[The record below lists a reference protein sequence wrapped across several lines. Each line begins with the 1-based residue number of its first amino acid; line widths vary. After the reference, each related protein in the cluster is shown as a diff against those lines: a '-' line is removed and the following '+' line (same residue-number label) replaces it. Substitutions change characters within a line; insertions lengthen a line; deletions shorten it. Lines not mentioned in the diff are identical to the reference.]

1 MCFHRRL
8 VFSCSHHAWLSLTK
22 RCETEESFERG
33 DIDTGCSIRWSHGY
47 DTVRVQDKCTK
58 CAGTQQ
64 GDSYRFGVV
73 KDQIQ
78 ALKEHLKLIKGD
90 RQIKEEAWLN
100 GDVSSA
106 RPGEQDGDDGGG
118 EKGQDAGD
126 SLYSSSSPGETG
138 RLSGGTM
145 VGEEVGDVME
155 FRDEK
160 VRPDPKHWPMKLPS
174 FAATRVVGEVIPHIG
189 ECF

>member
-8 VFSCSHHAWLSLTK
+8 VFTCSHHAWLNLTK
-22 RCETEESFERG
+22 ACDTEASFERG
-33 DIDTGCSIRWSHGY
+33 NTDTGCSIRWSHGY
-47 DTVRVQDKCTK
+47 DTIRVQDKCAK

-90 RQIKEEAWLN
+90 RQIKEEAWLS
-100 GDVSSA
+100 GEVE
-106 RPGEQDGDDGGG
+106 PGRSGEEDGGEG
-118 EKGQDAGD
+118 DRDEKGQDAGG
-126 SLYSSSSPGETG
+126 SLSSFSFSPGGTG

-145 VGEEVGDVME
+145 VGEEE
-155 FRDEK
+155 YLIKINSEQQQ
-160 VRPDPKHWPMKLPS
+160 
-174 FAATRVVGEVIPHIG
+174 
-189 ECF
+189 